1 MAEQDRS
8 RAADDIE
15 IINRIGQALVGQSDL
30 QTLVQFV
37 TDQAT
42 TLTGAQFGA
51 FLYKVSGEQGEAY
64 TLYALSGAP
73 RSAFESFRLQR
84 QAELSGPTFS
94 GQGIVRIDDVTK
106 DPRYGKTAPHHGM
119 STGHL
124 PVTSYLAVPVVSRFG
139 EVFGGLIFGHE
150 QPAVFSE
157 RVERIMAGIAAQTAI
172 AIDNAGLIEREQRAS
187 RAKDEFL
194 AIVSHELRTPLNAV
208 YGWAS
213 MLRAGQLT
221 GEAATRALDAIVRN
235 TNVQVQLIDDLLDVS
250 RIVTGKLRL
259 NVEAVDIK
267 AVVEASIETVKPSA
281 EAKGIQLQSAFD
293 PRAVGI
299 TGDPARLQQAVW
311 NLLTNAVKFT
321 PRGGQIE
328 VELRR
333 SHSHIE
339 IVVSDTGQGIAHDFL
354 PHLFERFSQ
363 SDSVITRR
371 SSGLGLGLALV
382 RHLIEAH
389 GGTVSARS
397 PGEGKGATFAVR
409 LPLAI
414 AKPVVDRER
423 EPRAH
428 RGSPRHDVDGA
439 VPPSLVGL
447 RLLAVDDDQDSRDL
461 IMTVLANAG
470 AEVRVSASAA
480 EALKIVQDWRPDV
493 LISDIEMPGE
503 DGYALIQKV
512 RSLDAEGGGKV
523 PAVALTA
530 YGKAEDRRRSM
541 SAGFSMHV
549 PKPVDPTELVAIVQ
563 AATRGGR
570 STSAAAG
577 GGWPANGMNSPASR
591 VDLQNPG
598 VAG

>member
-1 MAEQDRS
+1 MGEQDRS

-51 FLYKVSGEQGEAY
+51 FFFNASNGQGQAY
-64 TLYALSGAP
+64 TLSAFSGAP
-73 RSAFESFRLQR
+73 RSVLENCPLPWKT
-84 QAELSGPTFS
+84 ELFGATYSS
-94 GQGIVRIDDVTK
+94 QGIVRIDDVTK
-106 DPRYGKTAPHHGM
+106 DPGYRTTAGD
-119 STGHL
+119 L
-124 PVTSYLAVPVVSRFG
+124 RFKSYLAVPVVSRSG
-139 EVFGGLIFGHE
+139 EVLGGLLFGHE

-157 RVERIMAGIAAQTAI
+157 RVERIMAGIAGQTAI
-172 AIDNAGLIEREQRAS
+172 AIDNASLIEREQRAS

-194 AIVSHELRTPLNAV
+194 AIMSHELRTPLNAV
-208 YGWAS
+208 YGWAT

-221 GEAATRALDAIVRN
+221 GEAVTRALDAIIRN
-235 TNVQVQLIDDLLDVS
+235 TDIQVRLINDLLDVS

-267 AVVEASIETVKPSA
+267 AVVEASIETTKPSA
-281 EAKGIQLQSAFD
+281 EAKGIQLQSVFD

-328 VELRR
+328 VEVRR

-354 PHLFERFSQ
+354 PHVFERFSQ
-363 SDSVITRR
+363 SDSTITRR
-371 SSGLGLGLALV
+371 YSGLGLGLALV

-389 GGTVSARS
+389 GGTVSVRS
-397 PGEGKGATFAVR
+397 PGEGKGATFTVR
-409 LPLAI
+409 LPVAI
-414 AKPVVDRER
+414 AKPVSDRER

-428 RGSPRHDVDGA
+428 RGSRRP

-480 EALKIVQDWRPDV
+480 KALKIVQDWRPDV

-549 PKPVDPTELVAIVQ
+549 PKPVDPTELVAIV
-563 AATRGGR
+563 ANLAGR
-570 STSAAAG
+570 
-577 GGWPANGMNSPASR
+577 
-591 VDLQNPG
+591 
-598 VAG
+598 